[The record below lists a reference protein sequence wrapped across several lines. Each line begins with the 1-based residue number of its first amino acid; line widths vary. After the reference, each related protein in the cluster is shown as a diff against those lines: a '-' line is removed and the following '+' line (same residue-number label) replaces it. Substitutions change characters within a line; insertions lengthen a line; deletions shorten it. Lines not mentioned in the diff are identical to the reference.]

1 MGAVLDHVTI
11 TASDFAASLRFYDA
25 TLAALGLHRQH
36 ELGDEEEDD
45 PAVEVAAYGQDD
57 GAAVLWLAGGT
68 RPTSGLH
75 VAFRARSADAVT
87 QFHAAALAAGGTS
100 HDAPRRW
107 PIFRRGEFNA
117 IVRDPDGNLVEAVA
131 PE

>member
-25 TLAALGLHRQH
+25 TLAALGLHRLH

-57 GAAVLWLAGGT
+57 GAAVVWL
-68 RPTSGLH
+68 TSGLRATVGLH
-75 VAFRARSADAVT
+75 MAFRASSAEQVS
-87 QFHAAALAAGGTS
+87 QFHAAAVAAGGTS

-117 IVRDPDGNLVEAVA
+117 IVR
-131 PE
+131 